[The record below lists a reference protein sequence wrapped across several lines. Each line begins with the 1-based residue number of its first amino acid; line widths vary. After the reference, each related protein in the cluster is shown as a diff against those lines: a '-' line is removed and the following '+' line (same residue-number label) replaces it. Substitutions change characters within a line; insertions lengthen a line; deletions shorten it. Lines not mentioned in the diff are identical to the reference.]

1 MRVVT
6 AGWRQLS
13 EVGIKVRATLR
24 TGVLR
29 IGDHEITR
37 TPHVE
42 MPQIVQRPL
51 ELLVPRGLGTT
62 TRTCVLLG
70 IATVGD
76 ALWLWQLCKRCDP
89 FRRVGAIRAVIP
101 SVGSGRYAPGP
112 NIALLSLL
120 ECLDQNNTINVLRG
134 PPGILAIVSK
144 NDAGVLL
151 SGNARSYIVQTSSCR
166 ERHVGDLAGVESGL
180 SAGGTDAGR

>member
-62 TRTCVLLG
+62 TRTGVLLG

-89 FRRVGAIRAVIP
+89 FRRVGAIRTWTEHCV
-101 SVGSGRYAPGP
+101 
-112 NIALLSLL
+112 ALLARMFRPEQYDKCPSGATRYPRYSL
-120 ECLDQNNTINVLRG
+120 CVF
-134 PPGILAIVSK
+134 GIMLILVPLPHLHNLFYSLA
-144 NDAGVLL
+144 
-151 SGNARSYIVQTSSCR
+151 
-166 ERHVGDLAGVESGL
+166 VGAVDTRVKALV
-180 SAGGTDAGR
+180 